1 MPPFTTT
8 SSSVSENTTAGAE
21 AATRAPA
28 GWVQRHGLLTECVI
42 AGAGHLAPM
51 DQPARAYD
59 MVVRFIEGEDW
70 GRDEEGDTEED
81 VVMVVE

>member
-1 MPPFTTT
+1 M
-8 SSSVSENTTAGAE
+8 
-21 AATRAPA
+21 
-28 GWVQRHGLLTECVI
+28 
-42 AGAGHLAPM
+42 APM

-59 MVVRFIEGEDW
+59 MVVRFIEGEEW